1 MTVFRYDKSWEGLL
15 TAVFD
20 AYARRQFPER
30 LLADGEPLPL
40 FCDETVTICT
50 DPAKAD
56 RVWKGLQKR
65 LSRTAL
71 SMLTVAW
78 LSELPD
84 IDGLLFRY
92 ICKAIDAPQSI
103 ELNFGDPDVL
113 AVSKIGKKVG
123 SEAHR
128 VIQFLR
134 FQKAADGTFFAAVR
148 PVYNVL
154 PLTLSHL
161 TDRFADQ
168 RWLIYDGKRKYGYYY
183 DGKEVNEITFAD
195 PHQQHLLTGKLEDSL
210 LDKDEKLFQ
219 QLWKSYFKS
228 ICIKERL
235 NPVKHRKDM
244 PVRYWK
250 YLTEKG

>member
-1 MTVFRYDKSWEGLL
+1 MNVFVYDGTFEGVL
-15 TAVFD
+15 TAVFE
-20 AYARRQFPER
+20 AYERKLFPDSLVAE
-30 LLADGEPLPL
+30 GEMLPL
-40 FCDETVTICT
+40 FYDNLVPVTA
-50 DPAKAD
+50 DAAKAD

-65 LSRTAL
+65 LSWTAL

-78 LSELPD
+78 LSELPE

-92 ICKAIDAPQSI
+92 IRKAIDAPQSI

-128 VIQFLR
+128 VVQFLR

-168 RWLIYDGKRKYGYYY
+168 RWLVYDVGRAYGYYY
-183 DGKEVNEITFAD
+183 DLREAVEVRFAE
-195 PHQQHLLTGKLEDSL
+195 QEAHLLSGKL
-210 LDKDEKLFQ
+210 DEARMAADERLFQ
-219 QLWKSYFKS
+219 QLWKTYFQS
-228 ICIKERL
+228 IAIRERL
-235 NPVKHRKDM
+235 NPRLHKQNM
-244 PVRYWK
+244 PARFWK
-250 YLTEKG
+250 FMPEKW

>member
-78 LSELPD
+78 LSELSE
-84 IDGLLFRY
+84 IDSLLFRY
-92 ICKAIDAPQSI
+92 IRKAIDAPQSI

-128 VIQFLR
+128 VVQFLR

-168 RWLIYDGKRKYGYYY
+168 RWLVYDVGRAYGYYY
-183 DGKEVNEITFAD
+183 DGKVEEVRFAETLT
-195 PHQQHLLTGKLEDSL
+195 PHLPQ
-210 LDKDEKLFQ
+210 EKLAAGEELYQ
-219 QLWKSYFKS
+219 QLWQSYFKS
-228 ICIKERL
+228 IAIKERL
-235 NPVKHRKDM
+235 NLRLHRQQL
-244 PVRYWK
+244 PARFWP
-250 YLTEKG
+250 YLTEKRHNHS

>member
-65 LSRTAL
+65 LSWTAL

-92 ICKAIDAPQSI
+92 IRKAIDAPQSI
-103 ELNFGDPDVL
+103 E
-113 AVSKIGKKVG
+113 
-123 SEAHR
+123 
-128 VIQFLR
+128 
-134 FQKAADGTFFAAVR
+134 
-148 PVYNVL
+148 
-154 PLTLSHL
+154 
-161 TDRFADQ
+161 
-168 RWLIYDGKRKYGYYY
+168 
-183 DGKEVNEITFAD
+183 
-195 PHQQHLLTGKLEDSL
+195 
-210 LDKDEKLFQ
+210 
-219 QLWKSYFKS
+219 
-228 ICIKERL
+228 
-235 NPVKHRKDM
+235 
-244 PVRYWK
+244 
-250 YLTEKG
+250 

>member
-30 LLADGEPLPL
+30 LLAEKEPLPL
-40 FCDETVTICT
+40 FCDEAVTICT

-65 LSRTAL
+65 LSQTAL

-78 LSELPD
+78 LSELPE
-84 IDGLLFRY
+84 IDSLLFRY
-92 ICKAIDAPQSI
+92 IRKAIDAPQSI

-128 VIQFLR
+128 VVQFLR
-134 FQKAADGTFFAAVR
+134 FQKAADGTYFSALS
-148 PVYNVL
+148 PLYNVL
-154 PLTLSHL
+154 PLVIPHL
-161 TDRFADQ
+161 LERFADQ
-168 RWLIYDGKRKYGYYY
+168 RWLVYDLRRAYGYYY
-183 DGKEVNEITFAD
+183 DGKEAEEVTFPDRAGHLRDGLLD
-195 PHQQHLLTGKLEDSL
+195 PSIM
-210 LDKDEKLFQ
+210 DKDERLFQ
-219 QLWKSYFKS
+219 EMWRTYFHS
-228 ICIKERL
+228 IAIKERL
-235 NPVKHRKDM
+235 NPRLHRQNM
-244 PVRYWK
+244 PARFWPYMP
-250 YLTEKG
+250 EKA